1 MATPLIGTVIITGGN
16 GALGS
21 EIALA
26 IAKSQPLAHL
36 LLVARS
42 PSSEGMKEVSDKIR
56 LIGPRSLE
64 IVMVDLAS
72 FSSVTDFAEHTVRRV
87 KKKDIP
93 PVTVLVNSAA
103 MASYVVDEKTADGFD
118 PVYQTNCLSPFLL
131 TVSLLEAFRA
141 GRGSAGGG
149 GAQVINIGCSTISQG
164 RVDYFDDG
172 SEWPLGGNSNS
183 SNSASSTITTDSSGR
198 AQQKSSMSVK
208 QGVERFGSSKLLM
221 CTSMYALRRSL
232 ASVSPWH
239 RWFRRFAYEMGFY
252 QGTIMTFYAFS
263 CSPLG

>member
-21 EIALA
+21 ETALA
-26 IAKSQPLAHL
+26 IARSQPLAHL

-42 PSSEGMKEVSDKIR
+42 PSSEGVKEVSDKIR

-72 FSSVTDFAEHTVRRV
+72 FSSVTDFAEHTVLRV
-87 KKKDIP
+87 KRKDIP
-93 PVTVLVNSAA
+93 PVTVLINSAA
-103 MASYVVDEKTADGFD
+103 MASYMADEKTADGFD

-141 GRGSAGGG
+141 GNTSTGDE
-149 GAQVINIGCSTISQG
+149 GARVINIGCSSISHG

-172 SEWPLGGNSNS
+172 SESLPGGNSNS
-183 SNSASSTITTDSSGR
+183 SNSANSTITTASSGR
-198 AQQKSSMSVK
+198 AQQKPALSASK
-208 QGVERFGSSKLLM
+208 GVGRFGSSKLLM
-221 CTSMYALRRSL
+221 CASMYALRRSL
-232 ASVSPWH
+232 ASVSSSRCRSWRLPR
-239 RWFRRFAYEMGFY
+239 RWFTRAN
-252 QGTIMTFYAFS
+252 
-263 CSPLG
+263 

>member
-42 PSSEGMKEVSDKIR
+42 SSSEGIKEISDKIR

-72 FSSVTDFAEHTVRRV
+72 FSSVTNFAEHTVRRV
-87 KKKDIP
+87 ERKDIP
-93 PVTVLVNSAA
+93 PVTVLINSAA
-103 MASYVVDEKTADGFD
+103 MASYVADEKTADGFD

-141 GRGSAGGG
+141 GNSSIGDG
-149 GAQVINIGCSTISQG
+149 GARVINIGCSTVSQG

-172 SEWPLGGNSNS
+172 SGWPPGGNSNS
-183 SNSASSTITTDSSGR
+183 SNSASSTITTASSSST
-198 AQQKSSMSVK
+198 QQKTSLSVSE
-208 QGVERFGSSKLLM
+208 GDERFGSSKLLM
-221 CTSMYALRRSL
+221 CASMYALRRSL
-232 ASVSPWH
+232 ASVS
-239 RWFRRFAYEMGFY
+239 
-252 QGTIMTFYAFS
+252 S
-263 CSPLG
+263 